1 MRSPCA
7 PFGNPAIRPSVYR
20 VRPAGLRAK
29 RAYNEGVQM
38 NAVDVGGWNANWA
51 WGLLLIVLNVVIHVI
66 GLGLIY
72 ERVVHVLSGAM
83 AHRRFMSRFVVV
95 IGIAALLATL
105 LHRIE
110 AANWAAAY
118 RFPGALPDN
127 KSATESGKYGLHI
140 YPSFLIGPLGSTS
153 SRIKGA
159 HDPVH

>member
-1 MRSPCA
+1 
-7 PFGNPAIRPSVYR
+7 
-20 VRPAGLRAK
+20 
-29 RAYNEGVQM
+29 
-38 NAVDVGGWNANWA
+38 
-51 WGLLLIVLNVVIHVI
+51 
-66 GLGLIY
+66 
-72 ERVVHVLSGAM
+72 M

-159 HDPVH
+159 HDPVHPLVPWLERGLRPLIRQESMRDRGSLIDLGS